1 MRDNRAR
8 FCRFANENVAVDG
21 VGSQKRGRGRG
32 RKQKKNVTDGC
43 DLGAA
48 LEYIR
53 GQVPDRDTRRRL
65 AQEKPAPLFSTEAIL
80 A

>member
-1 MRDNRAR
+1 MWRWM
-8 FCRFANENVAVDG
+8 VLAVKKEEG
-21 VGSQKRGRGRG
+21 GGGES
-32 RKQKKNVTDGC
+32 KKNITDDC

-80 A
+80 V